1 MAVTAT
7 PTQSTV
13 KLQLNTGTSATGAA
27 THKTMS
33 LFSAS
38 LQKTSLDASGLEAAF
53 NLAEIFEAC
62 LLYSLNAVFYEAQT
76 SLSSGA

>member
-1 MAVTAT
+1 
-7 PTQSTV
+7 
-13 KLQLNTGTSATGAA
+13 
-27 THKTMS
+27 MS